1 MTRRGIHHPLT
12 PVRQAWRPTPEQ
24 VEIGIVGIP
33 IEEAVAR
40 KPRKTR
46 SKAERVLNPYEWE
59 IQAASVL
66 ILKRILAPPFFIAAN
81 VNENR
86 GSEIAGCKARQMGQ
100 EKDEPDL
107 DVVQDGKLRKI
118 EFKDRTGKA
127 RPSQLAMHAHL
138 RLCGVPVLSECRSP
152 EQAVAWLTQQG
163 CRFRGKVSA

>member
-1 MTRRGIHHPLT
+1 MFQRRKQPALT
-12 PVRQAWRPTPEQ
+12 PYVPWKPTLAQVDAGIAVLEIEPGPEKK
-24 VEIGIVGIP
+24 E
-33 IEEAVAR
+33 R
-40 KPRKTR
+40 KKR
-46 SKAERVLNPYEWE
+46 SKGERVLNPYEWE
-59 IQAASVL
+59 IQTATVL

-86 GSEIAGCKARQMGQ
+86 GSDIAGSKARQMGQ

-138 RLCGVPVLSECRSP
+138 RECGIPVLSECRSP
-152 EQAVAWLTQQG
+152 EQAVDWLREQG
-163 CRFRGKVSA
+163 YRFRGTL